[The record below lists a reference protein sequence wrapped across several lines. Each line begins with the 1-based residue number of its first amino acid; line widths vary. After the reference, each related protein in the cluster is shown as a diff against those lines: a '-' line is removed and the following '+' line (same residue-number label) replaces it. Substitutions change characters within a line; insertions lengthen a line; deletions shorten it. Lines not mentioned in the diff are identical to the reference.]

1 MKECLDIFDED
12 ENLIGKALRED
23 VHKNG
28 YWHRTF
34 QCFIIKKENG
44 KTLMLFQ
51 KRHPL
56 KDTSPNLFDISSA
69 GHLVSGEKI
78 EDGVRE
84 LKEELG
90 IDVKFSELIPA
101 LVYKEEYDGKTY
113 MDREYCHVYFYMSN
127 EKVENYILQP
137 EEVVGLVEIELDG
150 LIKLL
155 NGDIESVQANGFEV
169 DGEGNRHEVIR
180 KLSKNEFA
188 PHGDEYYRRIFE
200 KAQRY

>member
-1 MKECLDIFDED
+1 MKEYLDIFDED
-12 ENLIGKALRED
+12 ENLIGKALRAD
-23 VHKNG
+23 AHKNG

-34 QCFIIKKENG
+34 QCFIIKKKNG
-44 KTLMLFQ
+44 KIFMLFQ

-69 GHLVSGEKI
+69 GHLVSGEGI

-90 IDVKFSELIPA
+90 VDVNFSELIPA

-113 MDREYCHVYFYMSN
+113 MDREHCHVYFYMSN
-127 EKVENYILQP
+127 EKIENYSLQP
-137 EEVVGLVEIELDG
+137 EEVVGLVEIELNG

-155 NGDIESVQANGFEV
+155 NGDTASVQANGFEV
-169 DGEGNRHEVIR
+169 DSQGNRHEVN
-180 KLSKNEFA
+180 KQLFKSEFV
-188 PHGDEYYRRIFE
+188 PHGDEYYREIF
-200 KAQRY
+200 KRAQEY